1 MFLLRSLAVVEQG
14 SEEGAA
20 RERSV
25 KFDSEGPLEPAWGG
39 ERGER
44 EGEIGLNGF
53 FVLCPFALFC
63 F

>member
-25 KFDSEGPLEPAWGG
+25 KFGSEGPLEPAWVENVG
-39 ERGER
+39 
-44 EGEIGLNGF
+44 NGR
-53 FVLCPFALFC
+53 VRLD
-63 F
+63 